1 MPVLT
6 TVNSSWS
13 ISRPTLVIGDRL
25 IVCIANFKGPKKKF
39 LCNHILWYLN
49 SEFRGN
55 IMANLLKNSFSNY
68 CELISNYTIFNLRY
82 NEQTIETSEQMTC
95 FACIS
100 PWALY
105 LWWKI
110 FVVGMIKYCKMFPV
124 GVLKLFRY
132 IHELIIAMFV
142 IIRQYSLD

>member
-1 MPVLT
+1 
-6 TVNSSWS
+6 
-13 ISRPTLVIGDRL
+13 
-25 IVCIANFKGPKKKF
+25 
-39 LCNHILWYLN
+39 
-49 SEFRGN
+49 
-55 IMANLLKNSFSNY
+55 MANLLKNSFSNY
-68 CELISNYTIFNLRY
+68 CELISNYTILNLRY

-100 PWALY
+100 LWALY

-142 IIRQYSLD
+142 IIHQYSLD